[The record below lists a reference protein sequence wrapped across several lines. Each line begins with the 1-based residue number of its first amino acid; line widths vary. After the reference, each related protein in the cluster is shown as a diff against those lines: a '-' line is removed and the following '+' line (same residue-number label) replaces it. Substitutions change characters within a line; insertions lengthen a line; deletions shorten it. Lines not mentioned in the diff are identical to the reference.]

1 MVSAAR
7 GRRAETAWTMRQNR
21 RRRGVGRGWLIVLG
35 IALLFIVALWLLRT
49 KLPNGFGTPGR
60 PTAATLMP
68 SVGAFEFYFGDPSAR
83 GLQREIRYLVRDDDR
98 ERQMRS
104 VIAALLAGS
113 LSGGLTPWPESAALK
128 DLFVTSDGIAYVDF
142 DETLRTQALPG
153 DYAEWL
159 IAASLTRT
167 LCANFPEV
175 RGVRSSSTAWR
186 AAQSC
191 ARCRWA
197 RPTRRRCSM
206 TPVRSATRPARVGAI
221 AARLQAWDR

>member
-1 MVSAAR
+1 VSAAR
-7 GRRAETAWTMRQNR
+7 GRRAETAWYMRQGR

-49 KLPNGFGTPGR
+49 KLPAGFGPSGR

-83 GLQREIRYLVRDDDR
+83 GLQRELRYLVREEDR

-113 LSGGLTPWPESAALK
+113 LSGGLTPWPESVTLK
-128 DLFVTSDGIAYVDF
+128 SLFVTSGGVAYVDF
-142 DETLRTQALPG
+142 DEALRTQAPPG
-153 DYAEWL
+153 EYAEWL
-159 IAASLTRT
+159 LAASLTRT

-175 RGVRSSSTAWR
+175 RGVRILVNGE
-186 AAQSC
+186 
-191 ARCRWA
+191 AR
-197 RPTRRRCSM
+197 
-206 TPVRSATRPARVGAI
+206 GAI
-221 AARLQAWDR
+221 GRTLPLDWTYTPAMFDDAG